1 MHVSS
6 RTTLVGEV
14 IAVTHSADS
23 CRITIE
29 LKGTPAVTAV
39 LMKQSLVE
47 LGVVEGAQVCANANA
62 SSVLVGMC
70 PEGECSLPG

>member
-1 MHVSS
+1 MRISP
-6 RTTLVGEV
+6 RTTLTGEV

-29 LKGTPAVTAV
+29 LKGTPAVTAA
-39 LMKQSLVE
+39 LMKHSLAE
-47 LGVVEGAQVCANANA
+47 LGVVDGAQVCANVNA

>member
-1 MHVSS
+1 MHVFP
-6 RTTLVGEV
+6 RTTLAGEV

-47 LGVVEGAQVCANANA
+47 LGVVEGAEVCADVDA
-62 SSVLVGMC
+62 SSVLVGIC
-70 PEGECSLPG
+70 HN